1 MYVFAHPRV
10 FTSKSVDTS
19 VVGTRTKMLVSTKR
33 NPQVGQC
40 KHLSF
45 DEVCK
50 LLEQRIEIMREL
62 ERHWRELLEKEVD
75 LVKEVCGE

>member
-1 MYVFAHPRV
+1 M
-10 FTSKSVDTS
+10 
-19 VVGTRTKMLVSTKR
+19 
-33 NPQVGQC
+33 GQC